1 MTIGS
6 LGVIDVNRFAP
17 APAPP
22 VGFKWKNEG
31 KVTLIPSDKFIPNYE
46 YDSNTITEDHQNYEK
61 LYANIINDEFVYDY
75 EPGYVIEGTCSELI
89 KLLKGTTSEY
99 QVDEYSGISARTR
112 AKVFQNTKQPDYP
125 VRILIPL
132 EDYELPTI
140 IYNAAVK
147 EDLRR
152 PSRTLGYKQHANNL
166 FKLKKKQA
174 SWYPGQRKITIDGN
188 KVYTYGEEELR
199 HWFFK
204 VMQLNFYFH
213 ESIATKIWNL
223 VNKGF
228 NSTQDLRMPPEKD
241 IKTQVKDHV
250 LGNGADGFK
259 VAIVNMGNPSANAP
273 AKVRTIL
280 RSQKDNT
287 KIRHFLF
294 TTSAQTADEVESM
307 RTTWRNSLVTQV
319 EEILNFAFD
328 GIYTKKEKVTKVNAK
343 MKEFFDNFELYSY
356 NHILDEEGF
365 IKIEI

>member
-6 LGVIDVNRFAP
+6 LGVIDVNRFA
-17 APAPP
+17 APPSPP

-132 EDYELPTI
+132 EGYELPTI
-140 IYNAAVK
+140 IYNASVK

-152 PSRTLGYKQHANNL
+152 PARTLGYKQHANNL
-166 FKLKKKQA
+166 FKLKKQKA
-174 SWYPGQRKITIDGN
+174 AWYPGQTKNRRTGEY
-188 KVYTYGEEELR
+188 VYGEEELR

-204 VMQLNFYFH
+204 IMHLDFH
-213 ESIATKIWNL
+213 FHKDIATKIWNL

-228 NSTQDLRMPPEKD
+228 NSTQGLRMPPEKD
-241 IKTQVKDHV
+241 IKTQVKDHM

-280 RSQKDNT
+280 RSQGV

-294 TTSAQTADEVESM
+294 TTSASTADEVENM
-307 RTTWRNSLVTQV
+307 RITWRNSLVTQV

-328 GIYTKKEKVTKVNAK
+328 GIYTEKEKATKVDAK

-356 NHILDEEGF
+356 NHIDDEDGF
-365 IKIEI
+365 IKIAI